1 MTKGK
6 DSSGERTVNKSA
18 KTGRFVSDK
27 TVKNNPN
34 TTYKQTV
41 TPPPKNPPKKGK

>member
-1 MTKGK
+1 MA
-6 DSSGERTVNKSA
+6 TVNKSA

-27 TVKNNPN
+27 TVKNNPS

-41 TPPPKNPPKKGK
+41 KKSK

>member
-1 MTKGK
+1 MAK
-6 DSSGERTVNKSA
+6 TVNKSA
-18 KTGRFVSDK
+18 KNGQFVSSK

-41 TPPPKNPPKKGK
+41 KKGK